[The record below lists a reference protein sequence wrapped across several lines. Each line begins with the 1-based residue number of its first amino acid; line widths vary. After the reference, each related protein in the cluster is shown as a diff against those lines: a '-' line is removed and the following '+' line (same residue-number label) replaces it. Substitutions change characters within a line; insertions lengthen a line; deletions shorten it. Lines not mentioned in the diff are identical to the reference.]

1 MSNSDNV
8 SLLKEIRSSDF
19 TAFKCIDYLRRNC
32 DSIGIHHVL
41 VQKLYTYSYDELE
54 FFIPQ
59 FVQLLVSF
67 ETDSMALEEFLLDYC
82 SRYPHFSLIVF
93 WNLQAY
99 VFELRNDPES
109 TSFQTVRLFINK
121 LQNILFNAEVTT
133 TKTHEFR
140 ENLQP
145 ALVLCGA
152 IGSSLLLPQFNNYI
166 NPMIKAQGKQQK
178 SFVFKLAN
186 FQKSLTKNLTMKNKR
201 LSVEAG
207 ERNSEDEALDQ
218 TVRSSRESNRRSV
231 SSSRIAPKKTSLTF
245 LSDDSEVYTTDDEVE
260 AGARTLT
267 RAMSLKEDSRS
278 KQDKYHEMAENIKI
292 NTYIKSKKRGLTL
305 LSKQVSSQS
314 KPELIDND
322 PYNLNTRSLPDLSK
336 VHDPESKAALSPTES
351 EFSLGDPVTHQT
363 IRRNHSQYSKGLKSR
378 SYNELL
384 KILQVNYAKK
394 ETEFIMALQ
403 NISLRLSQVPKEA
416 RLSALRAELSIIND
430 TLLPSEIDIPQLLP
444 VTSNKNKKYHKIL
457 RLSINEA
464 CVLNSA
470 ERVPFLLSIEY
481 LSDET
486 DFNPFTEQNQKI
498 ILAKGNPSN
507 DIQKKEVTNEILD
520 ITEKEMS
527 TPLNTT
533 IVTPDIDA
541 LSIQGETDLGDLPIL
556 SHRVSNQDL
565 NKLKVLDSPSS
576 QDSITLNGPSKV
588 LPIIGGAPTDLST
601 KALAD
606 QMRIASVMLQQ
617 LDSSGQSTSEQSIS
631 IRNRIIE
638 SMISLQDQFDS
649 INFEKLNQ
657 LKGDEPDAGERKLEN
672 DFKLGED
679 WNTKKQ
685 RIKSS
690 SVYGHL
696 PNWDLCSVIA
706 KNGDDLPQEAFA
718 CQLISMISSI
728 WKRRNAGAWTKRMKI
743 LITSANTG
751 LVETITNA
759 MSIHSIKKSLTEIS
773 IAAGEN
779 SKGRIFTLQDYFTK
793 IYGSVDSP
801 RYKLAQDNF
810 AVSLASY
817 SILCYVL
824 QIKDRHNGNIMV
836 DNEGH
841 IVHIDFGFLLSNSPG
856 SVGFEAAP
864 FKLTTEYIDLLG
876 GTESGAYA
884 KFVDVCKKCFIALR
898 AENEQIVSIV
908 ELMQKDS
915 TLPCFKNGEST
926 SVLLKQRLQ
935 LQLTEEE
942 ANAFVETTLI
952 GKSIGSIYTRLYDQ
966 FQMITQGIY
975 S

>member
-1 MSNSDNV
+1 MSKSDSI
-8 SLLKEIRSSDF
+8 SLLQEIRSRNF
-19 TAFKCIDYLRRNC
+19 TAFKCIDYLKKNC
-32 DSIGIHHVL
+32 DSIGIHHAL
-41 VQKLYTYSYDELE
+41 VQKLYSYSYDELE
-54 FFIPQ
+54 FCIPQ

-67 ETDSMALEEFLLDYC
+67 ETNSMALEEFLLDYC
-82 SRYPHFSLIVF
+82 SKYPHFSLIVF

-99 VFELRNDPES
+99 VFELRNDPDS

-121 LQNILFNAEVTT
+121 LQNILFNTDVST
-133 TKTHEFR
+133 TKDNEFR

-145 ALVLCGA
+145 ALVMCGA
-152 IGSSLLLPQFNNYI
+152 IGSSILLPSFNDYI
-166 NPMIKAQGKQQK
+166 SPIVKAQGKQQK

-201 LSVEAG
+201 LSIEASG
-207 ERNSEDEALDQ
+207 RNSDDENGDYN
-218 TVRSSRESNRRSV
+218 VRSSRESSHRSI
-231 SSSRIAPKKTSLTF
+231 SGSRPALKKNSLTF
-245 LSDDSEVYTTDDEVE
+245 LSDDSEVYTTDDETE
-260 AGARTLT
+260 LGGKTLAR
-267 RAMSLKEDSRS
+267 AFSYKEETKSQQERYSDL
-278 KQDKYHEMAENIKI
+278 AENLKI
-292 NTYIKSKKRGLTL
+292 NTFIKSKKRVLVIKRG
-305 LSKQVSSQS
+305 SFQS
-314 KPELIDND
+314 KSELNESD

-336 VHDPESKAALSPTES
+336 VHESEPNVTLSPTES
-351 EFSLGDPVTHQT
+351 EFSLGSPATQS
-363 IRRNHSQYSKGLKSR
+363 IRRNYSQYAKGSKTR
-378 SYNELL
+378 SYTELL

-430 TLLPSEIDIPQLLP
+430 SLLPSEIDIPQLLP

-470 ERVPFLLSIEY
+470 ERVPFLLLIEY
-481 LSDET
+481 LSDES

-498 ILAKGNPSN
+498 IMAKGNPTN
-507 DIQKKEVTNEILD
+507 DVQKREVTNEIMD
-520 ITEKEMS
+520 ITEKEM
-527 TPLNTT
+527 NTT
-533 IVTPDIDA
+533 MPDSA
-541 LSIQGETDLGDLPIL
+541 EHPNIQGLTIHAETDLGDLPIL
-556 SHRVSNQDL
+556 SHKDF
-565 NKLKVLDSPSS
+565 NKLNVLDSPSS
-576 QDSITLNGPSKV
+576 QGSITPNGSHKG
-588 LPIIGGAPTDLST
+588 LPIVGASSSDIST
-601 KALAD
+601 KGLAD

-617 LDSSGQSTSEQSIS
+617 LDSSGQSASEQSIS
-631 IRNRIIE
+631 IRNRIVE

-657 LKGDEPDAGERKLEN
+657 LKGDLPDAGERKLEN

-685 RIKSS
+685 RIKGS

-718 CQLISMISSI
+718 CQLISMISGI
-728 WKRRNAGAWTKRMKI
+728 WKRRKVGAWTKRMKI

-779 SKGRIFTLQDYFTK
+779 SKGRIFTLLDYFTK
-793 IYGSVDSP
+793 IYGSMDSA
-801 RYKLAQDNF
+801 RYKQAQNNF

-841 IVHIDFGFLLSNSPG
+841 VVHIDFGFLLSNSPG

-864 FKLTTEYIDLLG
+864 FKLTTEYVDLLG
-876 GTESGAYA
+876 GTDSAPYA
-884 KFVDVCKKCFIALR
+884 RFVDVCKKCFTSLR
-898 AENEQIVSIV
+898 SEHEQIVSIV

-926 SVLLKQRLQ
+926 SILLKQRLQ

-942 ANAFVETTLI
+942 ANSYVETYLI
-952 GKSIGSIYTRLYDQ
+952 GRSIGSIYTRLYDQ